1 MSKNE
6 NSLLAVPLAV
16 PLAVIDCVAAYIEE
30 SPQPIALLLR
40 PFILQIA
47 IICVAVQVGWVGG
60 LAKLSTYTIVVKAT

>member
-6 NSLLAVPLAV
+6 NSLLAV

-47 IICVAVQVGWVGG
+47 IICVAVQVGYRAGG
-60 LAKLSTYTIVVKAT
+60 LANLPTNTTVVKAT